1 MYNQK
6 KNISI
11 IIPFYYG
18 NKYMETV
25 LGSIE
30 KCIEK
35 NKDEIN
41 IEVLIVNDS
50 PQEKVFVPKQ
60 FKSININVITNSYNM
75 GIQKTRVNGVK
86 KATGDWLIFLDQ
98 DDELL
103 FEGFHNQIA
112 MMENA
117 DVVVG
122 NGFYQIQNKDVEI
135 FNNYKQMKYL
145 IQLNNF
151 IEIRNLIP
159 SPGECVIKKGVIPE
173 LWLEAPLKKNG
184 ADDWLLWILLFK
196 SGARVKCNPELVYV
210 HNDTNGNNLSADL
223 GKMKESA
230 LEMYE
235 VLVNNKILNYKEQKK
250 LKNAIIF
257 KYLQD
262 TRQLTL
268 LDLWKYRVTILL
280 NVKYKIMA
288 KILEVTC

>member
-11 IIPFYYG
+11 IIPFYHG

-25 LGSIE
+25 LSSIE

-75 GIQKTRVNGVK
+75 GIQKTRVNGMK

-103 FEGFHNQIA
+103 YEGFHNQIA

-196 SGARVKCNPELVYV
+196 SGVRVMCNPEQVYV

-223 GKMKESA
+223 EKMKESA

-235 VLVNNKILNYKEQKK
+235 VLVNNKILDYKEQKK

-268 LDLWKYRVTILL
+268 FDLWKYRVTILL